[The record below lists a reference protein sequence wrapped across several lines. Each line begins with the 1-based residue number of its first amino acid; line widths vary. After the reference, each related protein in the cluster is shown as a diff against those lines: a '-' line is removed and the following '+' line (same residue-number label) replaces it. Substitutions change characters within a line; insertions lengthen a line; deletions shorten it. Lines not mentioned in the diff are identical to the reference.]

1 MQYYVD
7 ILSFMA
13 ITLLLLLGGILL
25 KKGNHRQHFMP
36 CALFCF
42 SVASYLLVTW
52 GDLPKGI
59 YYLLHLPTFAVSF
72 FFWIFSR
79 SIFNDNFKFEKW
91 MGWTLFAVISVLY
104 GNFFFREQLDIDS
117 TIYKISILI
126 HHIPTI
132 IFTYLAIFEAS
143 KNKNEDLLV
152 DRLQFRNI
160 FILLTGVIIT
170 MVVFIEIA
178 FVYEPPMIINL
189 LQKLAIVILAFYFA
203 LQELSLKSG
212 FFNEPELATTS
223 NTTSKPEIDKA
234 LINELLQVVEGQHYY
249 RTEGLTISGLADK
262 LKVKEYKL
270 RQAINQQLGFRNF
283 NDFLNSYRIQEA
295 CEQLIDPKKK
305 EFTVLEIAF
314 ELGYNS
320 LAPFNKAFKNN
331 TGMTPTEYKKLN
343 GGK

>member
-1 MQYYVD
+1 MQYYID

-13 ITLLLLLGGILL
+13 ITLLLLLAGILL
-25 KKGNHRQHFMP
+25 KRGNHRQHFLP
-36 CALFCF
+36 CTFFCL
-42 SVASYLLVTW
+42 SVACYLLVKW
-52 GDLPKGI
+52 DHLPAGL
-59 YYLLHLPTFAVSF
+59 YYLLHLPVFAVSF

-79 SIFNDNFKFEKW
+79 SVFNDNFKLEKW
-91 MGWTLFAVISVLY
+91 MGWTLFAVVSVLY
-104 GNFFFREQLDIDS
+104 GNFFIREQLDIDS
-117 TIYKISILI
+117 TIYKISILV

-143 KNKNEDLLV
+143 QNKDADLLV

-160 FILLTGVIIT
+160 FIFLTGVIIT

-178 FVYEPPMIINL
+178 FVYEPPMVINL

-203 LQELSLKSG
+203 LKELSLKSG
-212 FFNEPELATTS
+212 FFNESELATVSSAT
-223 NTTSKPEIDKA
+223 NEPEIDKT
-234 LINELLQVVEGQHYY
+234 LVNELLQVVEDQHYY
-249 RTEGLTISGLADK
+249 RTEGLTISGLASK

-305 EFTVLEIAF
+305 KFTVLEIAF